1 MDQRWSVSSHRITAT
16 VPRSLR
22 FKDLIVVLTLSQ
34 YITHLIS
41 APARILIAMV
51 SVPKSVCWR
60 ASKVQAT
67 KYENEQVLPSRH
79 VYNSPWFCHKLSDGQ
94 SCCQASSSPARLGG
108 AFQVS
113 YQKIFTSVKYC
124 SSILSADIGN
134 IGPRRHRTFRSL
146 EDHSPQDMI
155 KSQTGCSI

>member
-1 MDQRWSVSSHRITAT
+1 MDQRWSVSSHRIAT
-16 VPRSLR
+16 TFPRSLR

-41 APARILIAMV
+41 APARTLITMV

-60 ASKVQAT
+60 RSKVETVA
-67 KYENEQVLPSRH
+67 SRH
-79 VYNSPWFCHKLSDGQ
+79 VHNSYKFCHKLSDGQ
-94 SCCQASSSPARLGG
+94 SCCEAGSSPARLGE

-124 SSILSADIGN
+124 SSILSADIGK

-155 KSQTGCSI
+155 KIQAGCNI